1 MILFLQFELSHF
13 SGILIMKVNRQRVP
27 CVRNSSYSFIPIIL
41 KLYRCLHHTLKMCMW
56 FGYNPQVNFW
66 HFFCKLNLVVFRYF
80 DNESEWT
87 VGALCAQ
94 LLLQF
99 LIQIFWNFTDVLMML
114 WRYACA
120 LDIILRLIFDTFS
133 QFELSRFSGIYTMK
147 VNGHCV
153 PCVQTPPSVLLSPAF
168 SKKSGGT

>member
-1 MILFLQFELSHF
+1 
-13 SGILIMKVNRQRVP
+13 MKVNRQRVP

-56 FGYNPQVNFW
+56 FGYNPQINFL

-99 LIQIFWNFTDVLMML
+99 LIQILLKLYRCLDDALKICMFFGYNPQVNF
-114 WRYACA
+114 
-120 LDIILRLIFDTFS
+120 
-133 QFELSRFSGIYTMK
+133 
-147 VNGHCV
+147 
-153 PCVQTPPSVLLSPAF
+153 
-168 SKKSGGT
+168 

>member
-1 MILFLQFELSHF
+1 
-13 SGILIMKVNRQRVP
+13 MKVNRQRVP

-56 FGYNPQVNFW
+56 FGYNPQIKFW

-94 LLLQF
+94 LLHQF
-99 LIQIFWNFTDVLMML
+99 LIQILLKLYRCLDDTLKICMCFGYNPQVNFWHFFRNLNLVVFQAFIQWKWMDIVCKLLPQFYCPPPFRRKAEGHSFWLSVL
-114 WRYACA
+114 
-120 LDIILRLIFDTFS
+120 
-133 QFELSRFSGIYTMK
+133 
-147 VNGHCV
+147 
-153 PCVQTPPSVLLSPAF
+153 PSVRPSVPL
-168 SKKSGGT
+168 

>member
-1 MILFLQFELSHF
+1 
-13 SGILIMKVNRQRVP
+13 MKVNRQRVP
-27 CVRNSSYSFIPIIL
+27 YVRNSSYSFIPIIL

-56 FGYNPQVNFW
+56 FGYNPQIIFW
-66 HFFCKLNLVVFRYF
+66 HLFCKLNLVVFRYL

-99 LIQIFWNFTDVLMML
+99 LIQILLILYRCLDD
-114 WRYACA
+114 A
-120 LDIILRLIFDTFS
+120 LKICMCFDIILRLIFDTFS

-153 PCVQTPPSVLLSPAF
+153 PCVQTPPSVLF
-168 SKKSGGT
+168 